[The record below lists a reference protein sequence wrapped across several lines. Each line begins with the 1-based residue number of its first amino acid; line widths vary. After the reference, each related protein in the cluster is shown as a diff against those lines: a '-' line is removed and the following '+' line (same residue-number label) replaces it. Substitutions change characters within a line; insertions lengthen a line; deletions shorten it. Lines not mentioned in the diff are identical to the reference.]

1 MMRNL
6 DQVLIVNPKC
16 SFAEIA
22 SVMTQMGWQRD
33 SFELAAPSLIAN
45 EPEVAT
51 WSWMGRKPFVVYSF
65 NPVVKMRVLDVAGV
79 PPALRDGIARQIPVL
94 DHLAIEKL
102 FESDDVRARLLGLWA
117 AQETER
123 VDLLETARK
132 LIQDT
137 EPVLAEQARDVCDRL
152 ERINLARK
160 EVLVQM
166 KIIEEATPALIRRL
180 NDPAFIQTL
189 KPSHS
194 DLQKLFDAELLDVA
208 QQAIEKMYS
217 DPGLRI
223 PSTTAVQIK
232 PVACPAG
239 LLRWPNMLSD
249 KFPGGYR
256 DLAGWMLPNRIW
268 VCWKMESPG
277 ATVSY
282 DGLVWLDD
290 HWCWL
295 PKIFRFLVPYLM
307 SGTDGTRKH

>member
-1 MMRNL
+1 MRNL

-16 SFAEIA
+16 EFVEIA
-22 SVMTQMGWQRD
+22 NAMARMGWQRD
-33 SFELAAPSLIAN
+33 AFELAAPSLIAN

-51 WSWMGRKPFVVYSF
+51 WSWMGHKPFVVYSF

-79 PPALRDGIARQIPVL
+79 PPALREGIAQQLPLL

-102 FESDDVRARLLGLWA
+102 FESEDVRIRLLGLWA
-117 AQETER
+117 VQETER

-132 LIQDT
+132 LTQDA
-137 EPVLAEQARDVCDRL
+137 EPILAEQARDVCARL
-152 ERINLARK
+152 ERINQARK

-166 KIIEEATPALIRRL
+166 RIMEEATPALIRRL
-180 NDPAFIQTL
+180 NDPLFIQTL
-189 KPSHS
+189 KPSRS
-194 DLQKLFDAELLDVA
+194 DLQKLFDAELVDVA
-208 QQAIEKMYS
+208 QQAIEKVYS

-223 PSTTAVQIK
+223 PSAIDAHIK
-232 PVACPAG
+232 AVACPAG

-256 DLAGWMLPNRIW
+256 DLAGWMVPGRIW
-268 VCWKMESPG
+268 VCWKLESPG

>member
-1 MMRNL
+1 MVNL
-6 DQVLIVNPKC
+6 DQVLIVNPQC
-16 SFAEIA
+16 SFSDIA
-22 SVMTQMGWQRD
+22 AAMNSMGWRRD
-33 SFELAAPSLIAN
+33 SFELAAPSLMAN

-51 WSWMGRKPFVVYSF
+51 WSWKGSKPFVIYSF

-79 PPALRDGIARQIPVL
+79 PPGLREGIAHQLPL
-94 DHLAIEKL
+94 LNHLAIENL
-102 FESDDVRARLLGLWA
+102 FSSDDVRDRLLGLWA

-132 LIQDT
+132 LIDDP
-137 EPVLAEQARDVCDRL
+137 EPVLAEQARDVCAKL
-152 ERINLARK
+152 ERINQART

-166 KIIEEATPALIRRL
+166 KMIEEATPALIRRL

-194 DLQKLFDAELLDVA
+194 DLKQLFDADLVEVA
-208 QQAIEKMYS
+208 QQAIEKIYS

-223 PSTTAVQIK
+223 PSVADAHIQA
-232 PVACPAG
+232 VACPAG

-256 DLAGWMLPNRIW
+256 DLAGWMIPNRIW
-268 VCWKMESPG
+268 VCWKLTSTG
-277 ATVSY
+277 TTVSY
-282 DGLVWLDD
+282 DGLVWLEN

-307 SGTDGTRKH
+307 NGSSGTLKH